1 MWGIYNG
8 SRSGCLI
15 TDRQT
20 TVIIKL
26 LWDNSK
32 YPTCFENTTIVI
44 VSNPNIIYQCFTT
57 KDLKFYLFIDGTE
70 IRNGHYTPIYG
81 PTDGLLRIHSYIR
94 YTEAVLEYTP
104 GLWNVLKWAWIQ
116 YASIL
121 LIFYYV
127 VGIFKNVVF
136 GQQMIP
142 TWNEKRIKTVS
153 R

>member
-1 MWGIYNG
+1 
-8 SRSGCLI
+8 
-15 TDRQT
+15 
-20 TVIIKL
+20 
-26 LWDNSK
+26 
-32 YPTCFENTTIVI
+32 VI
-44 VSNPNIIYQCFTT
+44 VSNPNIIPPFIYG
-57 KDLKFYLFIDGTE
+57 KRLKFYLFIDGTE
-70 IRNGHYTPIYG
+70 FRNGHYTPIYG
-81 PTDGLLRIHSYIR
+81 PPDGLLRIHSYIR

-104 GLWNVLKWAWIQ
+104 GIWNVLKWAWIQ

-121 LIFYYV
+121 FIFYNV